1 MYTIEN
7 ETDYKFEFDYE
18 DLIEK
23 VIDTALELEACPYE
37 AEVSVTITDNASMQ
51 EINKSERGIDSAT
64 DVLSFPFLEY
74 EKPGNFDFLEDDDL
88 ISVYF
93 NPDSGELTLGDIV
106 ISYERVL
113 SQAEEYGHEVKREL
127 AFLVAHS
134 MMHLFGYD
142 HESEE
147 EAREMFAKQEAVLNK
162 LGITR

>member
-7 ETDYKFEFDYE
+7 ETDYKFGFDYE
-18 DLIEK
+18 ALIEK
-23 VIDTALELEACPYE
+23 GIDTALELEACPYE

-88 ISVYF
+88 ISAYF

-147 EAREMFAKQEAVLNK
+147 EAKEMFAKQETVLSK